1 MPGETQASLVC
12 LDALGVTLKPLA
24 VVEDPGYLPATVSL
38 LGPST
43 SGWLFLRFTHP
54 STPLVP

>member
-1 MPGETQASLVC
+1 MRELENARETQASLVC

-24 VVEDPGYLPATVSL
+24 GVEDPGYLPATISL

-43 SGWLFLRFTHP
+43 S
-54 STPLVP
+54 S